1 MVNSILIHNSLNG
14 VVHLRL
20 PQRIKEVA
28 VLMIIVKMNS
38 IPDMYV
44 EYLLDQYIQYY
55 VQGRVYVHFVSVVK
69 VWMIRAITLV

>member
-1 MVNSILIHNSLNG
+1 MANSTLIHNSLNG

-20 PQRIKEVA
+20 PQRIKEATVQK
-28 VLMIIVKMNS
+28 ITVKTNL
-38 IPDMYV
+38 IPDMYA

-69 VWMIRAITLV
+69 VWMIKAITLV

>member
-20 PQRIKEVA
+20 PQRIKEVP
-28 VLMIIVKMNS
+28 VMITVKMNL
-38 IPDMYV
+38 IPDMYA

-55 VQGRVYVHFVSVVK
+55 VQGRVCVHSVSVVK
-69 VWMIRAITLV
+69 VWMIRVITLV